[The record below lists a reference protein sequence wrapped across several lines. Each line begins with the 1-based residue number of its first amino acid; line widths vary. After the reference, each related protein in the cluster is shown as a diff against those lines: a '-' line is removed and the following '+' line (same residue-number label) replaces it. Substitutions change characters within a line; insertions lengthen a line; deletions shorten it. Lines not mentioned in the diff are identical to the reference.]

1 MLVHTQGI
9 VLSTLRYRETSL
21 IVRTYTQ
28 SAGLQSFLV
37 NGVRK
42 AKPSFHIAFF
52 QPLSLLEL
60 VVYQKPG
67 NNALHRLKEV
77 HTAIPYKHIGT
88 DQVKTCA
95 AFFLA
100 ELLEKAIREEEGNTD
115 MFDLLWN
122 SCQVLDLQGED
133 NFVFLH
139 QFMIRLASALG
150 FGVEDIAGFYT
161 EICKVGL
168 NPVRDWEYQIQPEE
182 VVLLETL
189 IDLPIGT
196 SCTSTLKTRRS
207 LLNHLIFW
215 YRIHLQNFTEI
226 KTLSV
231 LQEIMS

>member
-1 MLVHTQGI
+1 LLVHTQGI

-28 SAGLQSFLV
+28 SAGLQSFIV

-42 AKPSFHIAFF
+42 SKPSFHNAFF

-67 NNALHRLKEV
+67 NSTLHRLKEV

-115 MFDLLWN
+115 MFQLLWN
-122 SCQVLDLQGED
+122 SCQVLDLQSET

-139 QFMIRLASALG
+139 QFMVRLASALG
-150 FGVEDIAGFYT
+150 FGVENIAAFYT
-161 EICKVGL
+161 EICKAANSTL
-168 NPVRDWEYQIQPEE
+168 TEWEHQILPEE
-182 VVLLETL
+182 VVLLETI

-196 SCTSTLKTRRS
+196 GCESTLKARRM
-207 LLNHLIFW
+207 LLHHLIFW
-215 YRIHLQNFTEI
+215 YRIHLQNFTEL
-226 KTLSV
+226 KTLSI
-231 LQEIMS
+231 LQEVMS